1 MNSYDYVR
9 QKTSKWN
16 EEKIR
21 ANNSESHH
29 YMELKQFEFSRKL
42 LIFFFEISLGA
53 FRSLTYEQ
61 TRETNE
67 LMWIGLCRAARKLSI
82 LFKTRNISRWE
93 FLVCRQGKDISS
105 RGISSDHLSAHAENF
120 SHWQL
125 NKKNEKNKWKK
136 TWPRRRHTIII
147 YIIWEVEKRSSIIN
161 ILPSTQFSR
170 SLPHSFLR
178 SSYLFRLKL
187 EKKIMQEFHAVFFFF
202 LLHTFVSS
210 VVFPFS
216 VKNGMY
222 WPRRGWMR

>member
-136 TWPRRRHTIII
+136 NMATTTTHDHYLYYLGSRKKKFYHQHTTVYTIFPI
-147 YIIWEVEKRSSIIN
+147 
-161 ILPSTQFSR
+161 PPPFFSQV
-170 SLPHSFLR
+170 L
-178 SSYLFRLKL
+178 
-187 EKKIMQEFHAVFFFF
+187 I
-202 LLHTFVSS
+202 FV
-210 VVFPFS
+210 
-216 VKNGMY
+216 
-222 WPRRGWMR
+222 